1 MKINSVNNLNFN
13 AKFIDKATILKQDKS
28 KEYKPC
34 DANFVE
40 FDLHDRKDMAKISEI
55 CSMDEFDV
63 MGFDLIMD
71 ATYIDCFD
79 KVKYNNKRCFALT
92 QENENNFENID
103 KNKVLG
109 ICTVYENKS
118 EDKPNCIAY
127 FMTNYDYRS
136 KYSKGEPYTQVGTGL
151 ANALKNYFP
160 NKPFVCYSVPE
171 SVNFWRKQGFKIV
184 EGALMCYEV

>member
-13 AKFIDKATILKQDKS
+13 AKFIDKATILKQDKN

-40 FDLHDRKDMAKISEI
+40 FDLKNKKDIEKVSEI
-55 CSMDEFDV
+55 CSMEEFDV
-63 MGFDLIMD
+63 LGYDIIMD
-71 ATYIDCFD
+71 IDLPESFD
-79 KVKYNNKRCFALT
+79 KVNYSRKRCFALT

-118 EDKPNCIAY
+118 EDKPDCIAY

-136 KYSKGEPYTQVGTGL
+136 KYSKGKPYTNVGTGMV
-151 ANALKNYFP
+151 NALKKSFP
-160 NKPFVCYSVPE
+160 DKPYICYSLPE
-171 SVNFWRKQGFKIV
+171 SVNFWRKQNFKNV
-184 EGALMCYEV
+184 EGALMSYEV